1 MTESE
6 NIKLADAKIGAIL
19 NTASG
24 SCSPES
30 LSEIEAIFAEY
41 ALTPVKIWCVDS
53 SELSD
58 ALDDFKRQNL
68 DVLIILG
75 GDGTIRS
82 AAERCTAAGPYLIP
96 LPGGTMNI
104 LPKALYGDLPWKDAL
119 RATLQAPQIKDIS
132 AGEVAGKR
140 FFISAVC
147 GAPALWAEAREA
159 IREGEYG
166 QALALGKIALE
177 NMFDSKARVRSCG
190 GRCESPWRCAP
201 ARERCC
207 IWEMAR

>member
-82 AAERCTAAGPYLIP
+82 AAERCTAAGPEICH
-96 LPGGTMNI
+96 GKM
-104 LPKALYGDLPWKDAL
+104 LYGQRCKHPKSKIFQPEKSQESVSLSQQYAAHPLFGQRHVKPYAKGNMDKLLP
-119 RATLQAPQIKDIS
+119 
-132 AGEVAGKR
+132 
-140 FFISAVC
+140 
-147 GAPALWAEAREA
+147 
-159 IREGEYG
+159 
-166 QALALGKIALE
+166 
-177 NMFDSKARVRSCG
+177 
-190 GRCESPWRCAP
+190 
-201 ARERCC
+201 
-207 IWEMAR
+207 